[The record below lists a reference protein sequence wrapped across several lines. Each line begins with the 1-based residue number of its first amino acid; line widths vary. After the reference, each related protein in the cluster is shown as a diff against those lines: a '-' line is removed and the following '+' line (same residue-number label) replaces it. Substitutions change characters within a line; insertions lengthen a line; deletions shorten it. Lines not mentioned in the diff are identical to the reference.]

1 MREENVSS
9 VGVIIREKSRQ
20 VGVQEDG
27 KMPQVKNNTL
37 LLKG

>member
-9 VGVIIREKSRQ
+9 VGVIIREKFRQ

-27 KMPQVKNNTL
+27 KMPQIKNNTL